1 MANVNQLAPFILK
14 WEGGFVNDP
23 ADLGGATNMG
33 VTIGAWKSCGYDK
46 DGDGDIDVD
55 DLRLLTREDVVNRVL
70 KPHYWDRCKADDIKS
85 QSVANILVD
94 WVWASGAHGI
104 KIPQRLLGVS
114 VDGIVGP
121 KTLAAV
127 NARNPRELF
136 DMIKIARFDF
146 IEDICRKRP
155 ANNKFKRGWM
165 NRINDIAYVG

>member
-70 KPHYWDRCKADDIKS
+70 KPHYWDRWKADEIKS

>member
-55 DLRLLTREDVVNRVL
+55 DQRLLTREDVVNRVL
-70 KPHYWDRCKADDIKS
+70 KPHYWDRWKADDIKS

>member
-70 KPHYWDRCKADDIKS
+70 KPHYWDRWKADDIKS

-165 NRINDIAYVG
+165 NRVNDIAYVG